1 MQGSFFF
8 RFIADKGGDVVKKV
22 VVLGGAYHKN
32 GDGIQKP
39 LKHNKM
45 YVLPYLGVYK
55 DMLSS
60 YISIPKKTYSGINRQ
75 IFNFGKSGYGGGCLR
90 LCDT

>member
-60 YISIPKKTYSGINRQ
+60 YISVQK
-75 IFNFGKSGYGGGCLR
+75 
-90 LCDT
+90 